1 MPAKTA
7 TPSAAVQ
14 AARARRGTQAAARDV
29 RVEWFLENV
38 VQKLDLT
45 FEQRVRLAVGYLQ
58 DKIVRNISKP
68 VGKGKG
74 ARSGRMVVTERSKP
88 GEYPRADTT
97 LLMKSIIG
105 EVRQGKDGSWE
116 GYVGTP
122 LDYGL
127 VLETSERLDRG
138 FLVRTLQEQAGVI
151 TRILVGRIA

>member
-14 AARARRGTQAAARDV
+14 AARVRRGAQAAARDV
-29 RVEWFLENV
+29 RVEWLLQNV

-45 FEQRVRLAVGYLQ
+45 FEQRVRLAVGHLQ
-58 DKIVRNISKP
+58 DKVVRNIAKP
-68 VGKGKG
+68 VGKGKSV
-74 ARSGRMVVTERSKP
+74 RSGRIVVTERSKP

-105 EVRQGKDGSWE
+105 EVRRERDGSWG

-151 TRILVGRIA
+151 TRFLVGRIT